1 MDFAW
6 THQVTQQAR
15 YIFTNLFL
23 FFASGNLYIADFT
36 NHRIRKVLASTS
48 VISTI
53 AGTGS
58 TTFSGDNGQATSATL
73 YNPIGVAVDT
83 SGKGKKFLAQ

>member
-1 MDFAW
+1 MFNSL
-6 THQVTQQAR
+6 
-15 YIFTNLFL
+15 IL
-23 FFASGNLYIADFT
+23 GNLHIVDFY

-58 TTFSGDNGQATSATL
+58 TSYSGDNGQATSATL
-73 YNPIGVAVDT
+73 NYPIGVAVDP
-83 SGKGKKFLAQ
+83 SGSHL